1 MTTKAQ
7 INEFISHK
15 TLGVVGVSRD
25 TKKFGFMV
33 FDELR
38 KKGYKAYPVN
48 PNAEELHGEKCYPT
62 ITALPKDTEGIVI
75 VVPPAKAEELVKEA
89 HARGIDQVWLQQ
101 GAESKA
107 AIAFC
112 EQNKMNVVA
121 GECVMMYL
129 EPVGSFHG
137 FHRFF
142 RKVFGGMPK

>member
-7 INEFISHK
+7 IEEFVSHK

-25 TKKFGFMV
+25 TKKFGHMV

-48 PNAEELHGEKCYPT
+48 PNAAELYGVKCYPN
-62 ITALPKDTEGIVI
+62 ITALPKDTEGVVI
-75 VVPPAKAEELVKEA
+75 VVPPARAEELVKEA
-89 HARGIDQVWLQQ
+89 KTRGINQVWLQQ
-101 GAESKA
+101 GAESRA
-107 AIAFC
+107 ALAFC
-112 EQNKMNVVA
+112 EQNKMNA
-121 GECVMMYL
+121 IGGECILMHL

-142 RKVFGGMPK
+142 RKLFGGMPK

>member
-7 INEFISHK
+7 IDDFVSHK

-25 TKKFGFMV
+25 TKKFGYMV

-48 PNAEELHGEKCYPT
+48 PNAAELHGEKCYPS
-62 ITALPKDTEGIVI
+62 ITALPKDTEGVVI
-75 VVPPAKAEELVKEA
+75 VVPPAKAEELVKES
-89 HARGIDQVWLQQ
+89 HARGINQVWLQQ

-107 AIAFC
+107 ALAYC
-112 EQNKMNVVA
+112 EQNKINVIG
-121 GECVMMYL
+121 GECIMMYL

-142 RKVFGGMPK
+142 RKLFGGMPK

>member
-7 INEFISHK
+7 IEEFVSHK

-25 TKKFGFMV
+25 TKKFGYMV

-48 PNAEELHGEKCYPT
+48 PNTPELYGEKCYPN
-62 ITALPKDTEGIVI
+62 ITALPKDTGGVVI

-89 HARGIDQVWLQQ
+89 KARGINQIWLQQ

-112 EQNKMNVVA
+112 EQNKMNLIA
-121 GECVMMYL
+121 GECIMMYL

-142 RKVFGGMPK
+142 RKLFGGMPK